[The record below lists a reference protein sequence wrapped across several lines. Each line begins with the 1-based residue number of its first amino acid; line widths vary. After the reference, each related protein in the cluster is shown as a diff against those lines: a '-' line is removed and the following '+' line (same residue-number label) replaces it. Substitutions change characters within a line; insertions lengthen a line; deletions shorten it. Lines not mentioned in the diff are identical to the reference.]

1 MHLPSTVPRMRV
13 ATTSLLG
20 GDTPSPCAP
29 SCTLCPVHWQADQ
42 VVTVTH
48 VYKHLMD
55 TIPGFDMSEAAVG
68 TAMHRG
74 VEAGWLVQEGEPEGD
89 GHDGATVYHLKAPVQ
104 TPDRAMNTE

>member
-1 MHLPSTVPRMRV
+1 M
-13 ATTSLLG
+13 
-20 GDTPSPCAP
+20 
-29 SCTLCPVHWQADQ
+29 CTLLHPVPWQADQ